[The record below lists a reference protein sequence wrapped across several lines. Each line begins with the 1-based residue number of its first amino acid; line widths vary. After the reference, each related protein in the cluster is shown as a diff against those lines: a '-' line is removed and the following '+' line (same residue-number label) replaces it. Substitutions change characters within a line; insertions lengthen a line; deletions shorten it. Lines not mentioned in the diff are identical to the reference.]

1 MPSNAQRDQLRA
13 IFRPEFLNRI
23 DDIITFT
30 PLSESDIKRIVVLQV
45 DKIVKMMKADG
56 IELEVTDEAL
66 SVITRAGYDPQ
77 FGARPVKRAI
87 QDKLLNALSKSIISG
102 EIVHDKKVR
111 VLADGDE
118 LRFEQLV

>member
-1 MPSNAQRDQLRA
+1 M
-13 IFRPEFLNRI
+13 
-23 DDIITFT
+23 
-30 PLSESDIKRIVVLQV
+30 
-45 DKIVKMMKADG
+45 IVKMMKADG
-56 IELEVTDEAL
+56 IELDVTDEAL